1 MATVKKALSRR
12 AESLEMNEPLE
23 HYISKGASV
32 NSMTWRILGGK
43 EFMPKAPASSY
54 DLVLASSKGISKQA
68 VLNLADV
75 MDIPMK
81 DMAGL
86 LNLSYKTLGRKR
98 RTDLLDSLVSSLSI
112 EIAGTI
118 ANGLS
123 VFEDSNKLK
132 RWLQK
137 ENRALSGRKPIE
149 LLNTPTGINMVNRV
163 LGRIEE
169 GVYT

>member
-1 MATVKKALSRR
+1 MATAKKVPSRR
-12 AESLEMNEPLE
+12 AESPEVNEPLE
-23 HYISKGASV
+23 QYISKGASV

-43 EFMPKAPASSY
+43 AFLPKAPASSY

-68 VLNLADV
+68 VLSLADV

-98 RTDLLDSLVSSLSI
+98 HTDLMDSLVSSLSI
-112 EIAGTI
+112 EIAGTV

-123 VFEDSNKLK
+123 VFEDPAKLK

-163 LGRIEE
+163 LSRIEE
-169 GVYT
+169 GIYT